1 MDFGQLFQSIIP
13 FAESLPAIRAIIA
26 FFLVFFIPGFT
37 WTFVFFKRIN
47 YIERAVLSIGLSIA
61 MVTLSVLALNVL
73 FGMRI
78 TGANALFTIIL
89 ITAIGV
95 AVYFVKR
102 FITRRSEAS
111 NGD

>member
-1 MDFGQLFQSIIP
+1 MDFGQLFQSIVP

-26 FFLVFFIPGFT
+26 FLLVFFIPGFA
-37 WTFVFFKRIN
+37 WTFVFFNRIN
-47 YIERAVLSIGLSIA
+47 SIERAALSLGLSIA

-78 TGANALFTIIL
+78 TGTNALFTIIL
-89 ITAIGV
+89 ITAT
-95 AVYFVKR
+95 AVVLYFVKR
-102 FITRRSEAS
+102 FITRRPEAP

>member
-1 MDFGQLFQSIIP
+1 MDFGQLFQSITP

-26 FFLVFFIPGFT
+26 FFLVFFIPGFA
-37 WTFVFFKRIN
+37 WTFVFFNRIN
-47 YIERAVLSIGLSIA
+47 YIERAVFSIGLSIA

-78 TGANALFTIIL
+78 TGANALLTIIL

-95 AVYFVKR
+95 VLYFINR
-102 FITRRSEAS
+102 FITRRPEAP